1 MLLLL
6 QLSGRQGPALA
17 TLLQGYYEFLT
28 RQADVVVRNAQYLG
42 GTVCCMVVLIV
53 FAFIAGAATALSPCV
68 LPVLPVA
75 LAAGVTGGRRRPL
88 GVVTGLALSFTVA
101 TVALVYLI
109 SALGLPDQLLRTLSI
124 VALIG
129 FGVALLVPALG
140 DRLEA
145 WLSTIG
151 PRLGV
156 GAPRAGGDGGFWSGM
171 LVGGGLGFV
180 YAPCAGPILAGVI
193 TVSASQSFSAGRL
206 AVALAYGIGS
216 AVVLYGLMLGG
227 RRLTGRLARR
237 SGRFQMSMG
246 AIMVVIALLMLGNY
260 DTRFE
265 TSIAADLPSF
275 LVNPAKSLETTSA
288 AAKNLASLRG
298 HKARRTGGLKE
309 ADAGERLPVLGVA
322 PQFVGTQS
330 WFNTPG
336 GKPLSL
342 ASLRGRVVLVDFWTY
357 SCINC
362 IRTLPYLNA
371 WNARYAG
378 KGLTIVGVHTPEFPF
393 EHSASNVQEAIR
405 QNGIGYPVVQDNNY
419 STWNAYKNEY
429 WPAEYLIDAKGRI
442 RLADFGEGEYA
453 AKERAIRSL
462 LVEAGA
468 EGLGQAAKVAAQAP
482 SAAETTPESYL
493 GAEKAERFENGP
505 LHAGLRDFGSGAA
518 PAREHL
524 RYEGTWR
531 LRAESAEAVA
541 GSGLQLNFFAR
552 RVFLVAGSASGT
564 GSVRVL
570 LDGHPIP
577 AAESGGD
584 VRVGTV
590 SVGFQRLYRLVE
602 LPRVERHVLS
612 VQASPGVSV
621 YSFTFG

>member
-1 MLLLL
+1 
-6 QLSGRQGPALA
+6 
-17 TLLQGYYEFLT
+17 
-28 RQADVVVRNAQYLG
+28 
-42 GTVCCMVVLIV
+42 MVVLIV

-156 GAPRAGGDGGFWSGM
+156 GSPRAGGDGGFWSGM

-206 AVALAYGIGS
+206 AVALAYGVGS

-275 LVNPAKSLETTSA
+275 LVNPTKSLETTGA

-336 GKPLSL
+336 GRPLSL
-342 ASLRGRVVLVDFWTY
+342 AALRGRVVLVDFWTY

-429 WPAEYLIDAKGRI
+429 WPAEYLIDARGRI
-442 RLADFGEGEYA
+442 RLADFGEGEYT

-468 EGLGQAAKVAAQAP
+468 EGLGQATKVQAQAP
-482 SAAETTPESYL
+482 SAAEVTPESYL
-493 GAEKAERFENGP
+493 GAEKAERFDNARLRSGLHDYGP
-505 LHAGLRDFGSGAA
+505 VST
-518 PAREHL
+518 PPKPEHL
-524 RYEGTWR
+524 RYQGSWR
-531 LRAESAEAVA
+531 LRADAAEAVA
-541 GSGLQLNFFAR
+541 GSRLQLNFFAR
-552 RVFLVAGSASGT
+552 RVFLVAGSAHGT

-577 AAESGGD
+577 AADSGAD
-584 VRVGTV
+584 VRAGTANI
-590 SVGFQRLYRLVE
+590 GFQRLYRLVE
-602 LPRVERHVLS
+602 LPRVERHVLT
-612 VQASPGVSV
+612 VQVPPGVSV

>member
-1 MLLLL
+1 
-6 QLSGRQGPALA
+6 
-17 TLLQGYYEFLT
+17 
-28 RQADVVVRNAQYLG
+28 
-42 GTVCCMVVLIV
+42 MVVLIV

-124 VALIG
+124 IALVG

-145 WLSTIG
+145 RLSRIG

-156 GAPRAGGDGGFWSGM
+156 GSPRAGGDGGFWSGM

-206 AVALAYGIGS
+206 AVALAYGVGS

-246 AIMVVIALLMLGNY
+246 AIMVMIALLMLGNY

-275 LVNPAKSLETTSA
+275 LINPAKSLETTSA

-322 PQFVGTQS
+322 PQFVGTQN

-336 GKPLSL
+336 GKPLNL
-342 ASLRGRVVLVDFWTY
+342 AALHGGVVLVDFWTY

-371 WNARYAG
+371 WNERYAG

-405 QNGIGYPVVQDNNY
+405 QNGIHYPVVQDNNY
-419 STWNAYKNEY
+419 ATWNAYNNEY

-442 RLADFGEGEYA
+442 RLTDFGEGGYA

-468 EGLGQAAKVAAQAP
+468 EGLGQASKVAAQAP
-482 SAAETTPESYL
+482 SAAETTQESYL
-493 GAEKAERFENGP
+493 GAEKGERFENGA
-505 LHAGLRDFGSGAA
+505 LHLGLHDFGSGAA

-524 RYEGTWR
+524 RYEGSWR
-531 LRAESAEAVA
+531 LRADAAEAVA
-541 GSGLQLNFFAR
+541 GSGLQLNFLAR
-552 RVFLVAGSASGT
+552 RVFLVAGSAHGG
-564 GSVRVL
+564 GSARIL

-577 AAESGGD
+577 AAESGSD
-584 VRVGTV
+584 VRAGTA
-590 SVGFQRLYRLVE
+590 SIGFQRLYRLVE
-602 LPRVERHVLS
+602 LPRVERHALS

-621 YSFTFG
+621 YAFTFG

>member
-1 MLLLL
+1 
-6 QLSGRQGPALA
+6 
-17 TLLQGYYEFLT
+17 
-28 RQADVVVRNAQYLG
+28 
-42 GTVCCMVVLIV
+42 VCVVVLIV

-88 GVVTGLALSFTVA
+88 GVVSGLALSFTVA

-124 VALIG
+124 IALIG
-129 FGVALLVPALG
+129 FGVSLLVPALG

-145 WLSTIG
+145 RLSRIG
-151 PRLGV
+151 PSLGI
-156 GAPRAGGDGGFWSGM
+156 GARGGGGEGGFWSGM

-246 AIMVVIALLMLGNY
+246 AIMVVIAALMLGNY

-265 TSIAADLPSF
+265 TTSAADLPSF
-275 LVNPAKSLETTSA
+275 LVSPAKGLETTSA
-288 AAKNLASLRG
+288 AAKDLAALRG

-309 ADAGERLPVLGVA
+309 AHTGERLPVLGVA
-322 PQFVGTQS
+322 PQFTGTQS
-330 WFNTPG
+330 WFNTPAG
-336 GKPLSL
+336 RPLRL
-342 ASLRGRVVLVDFWTY
+342 DALRGRVVLVDFWTY

-371 WNARYAG
+371 WNERYAG

-393 EHSASNVQEAIR
+393 EHSAANVQEAIR
-405 QNGIGYPVVQDNNY
+405 QNGIRYPVAQDNNY
-419 STWNAYKNEY
+419 STWNAYNNEY
-429 WPAEYLIDAKGRI
+429 WPAEYLIDAQGRI
-442 RLADFGEGEYA
+442 RVADFGEGEYA
-453 AKERAIRSL
+453 AKEQAIRSL
-462 LVEAGA
+462 LIEAGA
-468 EGLGQAAKVAAQAP
+468 EGLGQATKVSAQAP
-482 SAAETTPESYL
+482 SASETTQESYL
-493 GAEKAERFENGP
+493 GAEKAERFENASVSAGP
-505 LHAGLRDFGSGAA
+505 HDFGAAGAA
-518 PAREHL
+518 PKPEHL
-524 RYEGTWR
+524 RYRGSWQV
-531 LRAESAEAVA
+531 SADSAQAVA
-541 GSGLQLNFFAR
+541 GAVLQLNFLAR
-552 RVFLVAGSASGT
+552 RVFLVAGSARGASPA
-564 GSVRVL
+564 RVL
-570 LDGHPIP
+570 LDGHPI
-577 AAESGGD
+577 AQADAGGD
-584 VRVGTV
+584 VHGATA
-590 SVGFQRLYRLVE
+590 SIGFQRLYRLVE
-602 LPRVERHVLS
+602 LPRVERHVLT
-612 VQASPGVSV
+612 VEVPPGVSV

>member
-1 MLLLL
+1 
-6 QLSGRQGPALA
+6 
-17 TLLQGYYEFLT
+17 
-28 RQADVVVRNAQYLG
+28 
-42 GTVCCMVVLIV
+42 MVVLII
-53 FAFIAGAATALSPCV
+53 FAFVAGAATAVSPCV

-109 SALGLPDQLLRTLSI
+109 SALGLPDELLRTLSI
-124 VALIG
+124 VALIA
-129 FGVALLVPALG
+129 FGISLLVPVLG

-145 WLSTIG
+145 MLSRVG
-151 PRLGV
+151 PRLGFGSNAR
-156 GAPRAGGDGGFWSGM
+156 GADGGFWSGM

-193 TVSASQSFSAGRL
+193 TVSASQSFTAGRL

-227 RRLTGRLARR
+227 RKVTGRLARR

-246 AIMVVIALLMLGNY
+246 AIMVLVALLMLGNY

-275 LVNPAKSLETTSA
+275 LVDPTKGLETSRASA
-288 AAKNLASLRG
+288 DQLAALRG
-298 HKARRTGGLKE
+298 HKARQAAGVKQ
-309 ADAGERLPVLGVA
+309 ADAGEKLPVLGQA
-322 PQFVGTQS
+322 PEFVDTQQ

-336 GKPLSL
+336 NQHLSL
-342 ASLRGRVVLVDFWTY
+342 TGLRGRVVLVDFWTY

-371 WNARYAG
+371 WNAKYAG

-393 EHSASNVQEAIR
+393 EHSASNVRDAIA
-405 QNGIGYPVVQDNNY
+405 QNGIHYAVAQDNNY
-419 STWNAYKNEY
+419 KTWNAYNNEY
-429 WPAEYLIDAKGRI
+429 WPAEYLIDAQGRV

-468 EGLGQAAKVAAQAP
+468 GGLGGATHTTAQQP
-482 SAAETTPESYL
+482 SEVEVTPETYL
-493 GAEKAERFENGP
+493 GSEKAQRFANGRILSG
-505 LHAGLRDFGSGAA
+505 LHNYGAA
-518 PAREHL
+518 HSEPGPEQLSYA
-524 RYEGTWR
+524 GSWR
-531 LRAESAEAVA
+531 VGADSAESVSRAH
-541 GSGLQLNFFAR
+541 LQLNFHAR
-552 RVFLVAGSASGT
+552 RVFLVMGSTRGARP
-564 GSVRVL
+564 VRVL

-577 AAESGGD
+577 ARLAGGD
-584 VRVGTV
+584 VHG
-590 SVGFQRLYRLVE
+590 SIAGVGFQRLYRLVE
-602 LPRVERHVLS
+602 LPRVERHVLT
-612 VQASPGVSV
+612 VEAAPGVTA
-621 YSFTFG
+621 YSYTFG

>member
-1 MLLLL
+1 
-6 QLSGRQGPALA
+6 
-17 TLLQGYYEFLT
+17 
-28 RQADVVVRNAQYLG
+28 
-42 GTVCCMVVLIV
+42 MVVLIV

-88 GVVTGLALSFTVA
+88 GVVSGLALSFTVA

-109 SALGLPDQLLRTLSI
+109 SALGLPSQLLRTLSI
-124 VALIG
+124 IALIG
-129 FGVALLVPALG
+129 FGVSLLIPALG

-145 WLSTIG
+145 RLSRIG
-151 PRLGV
+151 PSLDI
-156 GAPRAGGDGGFWSGM
+156 GGRGGNADGGFWSGM

-193 TVSASQSFSAGRL
+193 TVSASQSLSAGRL

-216 AVVLYGLMLGG
+216 AIVLYGLMLGG

-275 LVNPAKSLETTSA
+275 LVNPTKSLETSSA
-288 AAKNLASLRG
+288 AAKELAALRG

-309 ADAGERLPVLGVA
+309 ADAGERLPAIGVA

-336 GKPLSL
+336 GRPLSL

-371 WNARYAG
+371 WNERYAS

-393 EHSASNVQEAIR
+393 EHSAANVQEAIR
-405 QNGIGYPVVQDNNY
+405 QNGIRYPVAQDNNY
-419 STWNAYKNEY
+419 ATWNAYNNEY
-429 WPAEYLIDAKGRI
+429 WPAEYLIDARGRI
-442 RLADFGEGEYA
+442 RVADFGEGEYA

-468 EGLGQAAKVAAQAP
+468 EGLGQATHVQAQAP
-482 SAAETTPESYL
+482 SASEFTQESYL
-493 GAEKAERFENGP
+493 GAEKAERFENGS
-505 LHAGLRDFGSGAA
+505 LH
-518 PAREHL
+518 
-524 RYEGTWR
+524 
-531 LRAESAEAVA
+531 V
-541 GSGLQLNFFAR
+541 GLQDYG
-552 RVFLVAGSASGT
+552 LV
-564 GSVRVL
+564 
-570 LDGHPIP
+570 HK
-577 AAESGGD
+577 
-584 VRVGTV
+584 
-590 SVGFQRLYRLVE
+590 
-602 LPRVERHVLS
+602 
-612 VQASPGVSV
+612 
-621 YSFTFG
+621 

>member
-1 MLLLL
+1 
-6 QLSGRQGPALA
+6 
-17 TLLQGYYEFLT
+17 
-28 RQADVVVRNAQYLG
+28 
-42 GTVCCMVVLIV
+42 MVVLIV

-109 SALGLPDQLLRTLSI
+109 STLGLPSQLLRTLSI
-124 VALIG
+124 IALIG
-129 FGVALLVPALG
+129 FGISLLIPALG

-145 WLSTIG
+145 RLSRIG
-151 PRLGV
+151 PSLGI
-156 GAPRAGGDGGFWSGM
+156 GGRGGDADGGFWSGM

-193 TVSASQSFSAGRL
+193 TVSASQSFSTGRL
-206 AVALAYGIGS
+206 AVALAYGVGS

-275 LVNPAKSLETTSA
+275 LVSPARSLETTSA
-288 AAKNLASLRG
+288 AAKDLAALRG

-309 ADAGERLPVLGVA
+309 ADAGERLPVIGVA

-330 WFNTPG
+330 WFNTPSG
-336 GKPLSL
+336 RPLSL
-342 ASLRGRVVLVDFWTY
+342 AALRGRVVLVDFWTY

-405 QNGIGYPVVQDNNY
+405 QNGIGYPVAQDNNY
-419 STWNAYKNEY
+419 ATWNAYKNEY
-429 WPAEYLIDAKGRI
+429 WPAEYLIDAQGRI

-468 EGLGQAAKVAAQAP
+468 EGLAQAAKVVAQAP
-482 SAAETTPESYL
+482 SASETTQESYL
-493 GAEKAERFENGP
+493 GAEKAERFENGRLRTG
-505 LHAGLRDFGSGAA
+505 LHDYGSASA
-518 PAREHL
+518 PPKPEHL
-524 RYEGTWR
+524 RYQGSWR
-531 LRAESAEAVA
+531 LSADAALA
-541 GSGLQLNFFAR
+541 GAGAGLELNFKAR
-552 RVFLVAGSASGT
+552 RVFLVAGSAHGT
-564 GSVRVL
+564 SSLHVL
-570 LDGHPIP
+570 LDGHLLPP
-577 AAESGGD
+577 ADSGGD
-584 VRVGTV
+584 VRAATA

-602 LPRVERHVLS
+602 LPRVERHVLT
-612 VQASPGVSV
+612 VQAPPGVSL

>member
-1 MLLLL
+1 MVLLI
-6 QLSGRQGPALA
+6 A
-17 TLLQGYYEFLT
+17 
-28 RQADVVVRNAQYLG
+28 
-42 GTVCCMVVLIV
+42 

-109 SALGLPDQLLRTLSI
+109 AALGLPDQLLRTLSI
-124 VALIG
+124 VALVG
-129 FGVALLVPALG
+129 FGVSLLVPALG

-145 WLSTIG
+145 RLSRIG
-151 PRLGV
+151 PSGGFGRGD
-156 GAPRAGGDGGFWSGM
+156 GAKGGFWSGM

-193 TVSASQSFSAGRL
+193 TVSASQRFSTGRL

-246 AIMVVIALLMLGNY
+246 AVMVVIALLMLGNY

-275 LVNPAKSLETTSA
+275 LVNPTKSLETSSA
-288 AAKNLASLRG
+288 AARQLTALRG
-298 HKARRTGGLKE
+298 HKARRAGGLKE

-322 PQFVGTQS
+322 PQFVGTQR

-336 GKPLSL
+336 DRPLSL
-342 ASLRGRVVLVDFWTY
+342 AGLRGRVVLVDFWTY

-371 WNARYAG
+371 WNARYAS

-405 QNGIGYPVVQDNNY
+405 QNGIRYPVAQDNNY
-419 STWNAYKNEY
+419 STWNAYNNEY
-429 WPAEYLIDAKGRI
+429 WPAEYLIDARGRI
-442 RLADFGEGEYA
+442 RVTDFGEGEYA

-468 EGLGQAAKVAAQAP
+468 EGLGQATQVQAQAP
-482 SAAETTPESYL
+482 SAAEVTPESYL
-493 GAEKAERFENGP
+493 GAEKAERFENGT
-505 LHAGLRDFGSGAA
+505 LREGVHDYGSGPA
-518 PAREHL
+518 PAGEHL
-524 RYEGTWR
+524 RYGGSWR
-531 LRAESAEAVA
+531 VSADSARAVHSA
-541 GSGLQLNFFAR
+541 SLQLSFLAR
-552 RVFLVAGSASGT
+552 RVFLVAGFAKGAGSA
-564 GSVRVL
+564 RIL
-570 LDGHPIP
+570 LDGHPIR
-577 AAESGGD
+577 AADSGAD
-584 VRVGTV
+584 VRAGTA
-590 SVGFQRLYRLVE
+590 SIGFQRLYRLVE
-602 LPRVERHVLS
+602 LPRVERHVLT

>member
-1 MLLLL
+1 
-6 QLSGRQGPALA
+6 
-17 TLLQGYYEFLT
+17 
-28 RQADVVVRNAQYLG
+28 
-42 GTVCCMVVLIV
+42 MVLLIV

-129 FGVALLVPALG
+129 FGIALLVPALG

-145 WLSTIG
+145 RLSTIG

-156 GAPRAGGDGGFWSGM
+156 GSPRAGGDGGFWSGM

-206 AVALAYGIGS
+206 AVALAYGVGS

-237 SGRFQMSMG
+237 SVGFQMSMG

-275 LVNPAKSLETTSA
+275 LVTPAKGLETGSA
-288 AAKNLASLRG
+288 AAGELAALRG
-298 HKARRTGGLKE
+298 HRARRAGGLKE

-322 PQFVGTQS
+322 PEFVGTQK

-336 GKPLSL
+336 GRALSL
-342 ASLRGRVVLVDFWTY
+342 RALRGRVVLVDFWTY

-371 WNARYAG
+371 WNARYAS

-419 STWNAYKNEY
+419 STWNAYNNEY
-429 WPAEYLIDAKGRI
+429 WPAEYLIDARGRI

-468 EGLGQAAKVAAQAP
+468 AGLGHATKVHAQAP
-482 SAAETTPESYL
+482 SATEVTSESYL
-493 GAEKAERFENGP
+493 GAEKAERFENGT
-505 LHAGLRDFGSGAA
+505 LHVGLHDFGSATA
-518 PAREHL
+518 PAPEHL
-524 RYEGTWR
+524 RYEGSWR
-531 LRAESAEAVA
+531 LGANAAEAVA
-541 GSGLQLNFFAR
+541 RSGLQLNFFAR
-552 RVFLVAGSASGT
+552 RVFLVAGSAHGSG
-564 GSVRVL
+564 SARIL

-577 AAESGGD
+577 AAESGSD
-584 VRVGTV
+584 VRAGTARI
-590 SVGFQRLYRLVE
+590 GFQRLYRLVE

>member
-1 MLLLL
+1 MVLLI
-6 QLSGRQGPALA
+6 A
-17 TLLQGYYEFLT
+17 
-28 RQADVVVRNAQYLG
+28 
-42 GTVCCMVVLIV
+42 

-109 SALGLPDQLLRTLSI
+109 AALGLPDQLLRTLSI

-129 FGVALLVPALG
+129 FGVSLLVPALG

-145 WLSTIG
+145 RLSRIG
-151 PRLGV
+151 PSGGV
-156 GAPRAGGDGGFWSGM
+156 GRSGGAEGGFWSGM
-171 LVGGGLGFV
+171 LVGAGLGFV

-193 TVSASQSFSAGRL
+193 TVSASQSFSTGRL

-275 LVNPAKSLETTSA
+275 LVNPTNGLETSSA
-288 AAKNLASLRG
+288 AARQLTALRG
-298 HKARRTGGLKE
+298 HKARRAGGLKE
-309 ADAGERLPVLGVA
+309 ADAGARLPVLGVA
-322 PQFVGTQS
+322 PQFVGTQR

-336 GKPLSL
+336 DGPLSL
-342 ASLRGRVVLVDFWTY
+342 TALRGHVVLVDFWTY

-371 WNARYAG
+371 WNARYAS

-405 QNGIGYPVVQDNNY
+405 QNAILYPVAQDNNY
-419 STWNAYKNEY
+419 STWNAYNNEY
-429 WPAEYLIDAKGRI
+429 WPAEYLIDARGRI
-442 RLADFGEGEYA
+442 RVADFGEGEYA

-468 EGLGQAAKVAAQAP
+468 EGLGQATHVQAQAP
-482 SAAETTPESYL
+482 SAAEVTQESYL
-493 GAEKAERFENGP
+493 GAEKAERFENGTLREG
-505 LHAGLRDFGSGAA
+505 LHDYGSGAA

-524 RYEGTWR
+524 RYEGSWR
-531 LRAESAEAVA
+531 VGAESAQAVHGA
-541 GSGLQLNFFAR
+541 RLKLNFFAR
-552 RVFLVAGSASGT
+552 RVFLVAGSAHGA
-564 GSVRVL
+564 GSARIL
-570 LDGHPIP
+570 LDGRPIP
-577 AAESGGD
+577 AADSGSD
-584 VRVGTV
+584 VRAGTA

-602 LPRVERHVLS
+602 LPRVERHVLT
-612 VQASPGVSV
+612 VQPSPGVSV

>member
-1 MLLLL
+1 
-6 QLSGRQGPALA
+6 
-17 TLLQGYYEFLT
+17 
-28 RQADVVVRNAQYLG
+28 
-42 GTVCCMVVLIV
+42 MVVLIA
-53 FAFIAGAATALSPCV
+53 FAFVAGAATALSPCV

-88 GVVTGLALSFTVA
+88 GVVTGLALSFTLA

-109 SALGLPDQLLRTLSI
+109 SALGLPGQLLRTLSI
-124 VALIG
+124 IALIG
-129 FGVALLVPALG
+129 FGVSLLVPALG

-145 WLSTIG
+145 RLS
-151 PRLGV
+151 RLGPTAGV
-156 GAPRAGGDGGFWSGM
+156 GSRGADGGFWSGM

-216 AVVLYGLMLGG
+216 ALVLYGLMLGG

-246 AIMVVIALLMLGNY
+246 AIMVLIALLMLGNY

-275 LVNPAKSLETTSA
+275 LVNPTKGLETSSA
-288 AAKNLASLRG
+288 AAKELASLRG
-298 HKARRTGGLKE
+298 HKARLAGGLKQ
-309 ADAGERLPVLGVA
+309 ADAGKRLPVLGVA
-322 PQFVGTQS
+322 PQFLGTQK

-336 GKPLSL
+336 GRPLSL
-342 ASLRGRVVLVDFWTY
+342 ASLRGHVVLVDFWTY

-393 EHSASNVQEAIR
+393 EHSASNVQEAIH
-405 QNGIGYPVVQDNNY
+405 QNGILYPVAQDNNY

-429 WPAEYLIDAKGRI
+429 WPAEYLIDAQGRI
-442 RLADFGEGEYA
+442 RVVDFGEGEYA

-468 EGLGQAAKVAAQAP
+468 EGLGAATHVQAQAP
-482 SAAETTPESYL
+482 STAEVTQESYL
-493 GAEKAERFENGP
+493 GAEKGERFENGT
-505 LHAGLRDFGSGAA
+505 LHTGLRDYPTAGAPPA
-518 PAREHL
+518 PEHL
-524 RYEGTWR
+524 RYEGGWR
-531 LRAESAEAVA
+531 VGAESAQAAA
-541 GSGLQLNFFAR
+541 GARLQLNFLAR
-552 RVFLVAGSASGT
+552 RVFLVAGSAAGAR
-564 GSVRVL
+564 SVRVL
-570 LDGHPIP
+570 LDGRPVTL
-577 AAESGGD
+577 AAAGADVHGG
-584 VRVGTV
+584 RA

-602 LPRVERHVLS
+602 LPKVERHVLT
-612 VQASPGVSV
+612 VQAPPGVSV

>member
-1 MLLLL
+1 
-6 QLSGRQGPALA
+6 
-17 TLLQGYYEFLT
+17 
-28 RQADVVVRNAQYLG
+28 
-42 GTVCCMVVLIV
+42 MVVLIV

-129 FGVALLVPALG
+129 FGIALLVPALG

-145 WLSTIG
+145 RLSTIG

-156 GAPRAGGDGGFWSGM
+156 GSPRPGGEGGFWSGM

-275 LVNPAKSLETTSA
+275 LINPAKSLETTSA
-288 AAKNLASLRG
+288 AAKNLAALRG
-298 HKARRTGGLKE
+298 HKARRAGGLKE

-322 PQFVGTQS
+322 PQFVGTQA

-336 GKPLSL
+336 KRPLSL
-342 ASLRGRVVLVDFWTY
+342 RALRGRVVLVDFWTY

-371 WNARYAG
+371 WNERYAS

-393 EHSASNVQEAIR
+393 EHSAANVQEAIR
-405 QNGIGYPVVQDNNY
+405 QNGIRYPVVQDNNY
-419 STWNAYKNEY
+419 STWNAYNNEY
-429 WPAEYLIDAKGRI
+429 WPAEYLVDAKGRI
-442 RLADFGEGEYA
+442 RLTDFGEGEYA

-468 EGLGQAAKVAAQAP
+468 EGLSQATKVQAQAP
-482 SAAETTPESYL
+482 SAAEVTPESYL
-493 GAEKAERFENGP
+493 GAEKAERFESGT
-505 LHAGLRDFGSGAA
+505 LHPGLHDFGSGAA
-518 PAREHL
+518 LAREHL
-524 RYEGTWR
+524 RYEGSWR
-531 LRAESAEAVA
+531 VSTESAQAVKGA
-541 GSGLQLNFFAR
+541 SLKLNFFAR
-552 RVFLVAGSASGT
+552 RVFLVAGSAHGA
-564 GSVRVL
+564 GSARIL
-570 LDGHPIP
+570 LDGHPLP
-577 AAESGGD
+577 AADSGAD
-584 VRVGTV
+584 VRVGRA
-590 SVGFQRLYRLVE
+590 SIGFQRLYRLVE
-602 LPRVERHVLS
+602 LPRVERHVLT
-612 VQASPGVSV
+612 VQASPGISV

>member
-1 MLLLL
+1 
-6 QLSGRQGPALA
+6 
-17 TLLQGYYEFLT
+17 
-28 RQADVVVRNAQYLG
+28 
-42 GTVCCMVVLIV
+42 MVVLIV
-53 FAFIAGAATALSPCV
+53 FAFIAGAATAVSPCV

-124 VALIG
+124 GALIG
-129 FGVALLVPALG
+129 FGIALLVPALG

-145 WLSTIG
+145 RLSTIG

-156 GAPRAGGDGGFWSGM
+156 GSPRAGGDGGFWSGM

-206 AVALAYGIGS
+206 AVALAYGLGS

-275 LVNPAKSLETTSA
+275 LVTPVKGLETGSA
-288 AAKNLASLRG
+288 AARELAALRG
-298 HKARRTGGLKE
+298 HRARRTGGLKE
-309 ADAGERLPVLGVA
+309 ADAGARLPVLGVA
-322 PQFVGTQS
+322 PQFVGTQK

-336 GKPLSL
+336 GRPLSL
-342 ASLRGRVVLVDFWTY
+342 TALRGHVVLVDFWTY

-405 QNGIGYPVVQDNNY
+405 QNGILYPVAQDNNY
-419 STWNAYKNEY
+419 STWNAYNNEY
-429 WPAEYLIDAKGRI
+429 WPAEYLIDAHGRI
-442 RLADFGEGEYA
+442 RLTDFGEGEYA

-468 EGLGQAAKVAAQAP
+468 EGLGQATHVQAQAP
-482 SAAETTPESYL
+482 SAAEVTRESYL
-493 GAEKAERFENGP
+493 GAEKAERFENGT
-505 LHAGLRDFGSGAA
+505 LHAGLRDYSSPAA
-518 PAREHL
+518 PLAPEHL
-524 RYEGTWR
+524 RYEGSWR
-531 LRAESAEAVA
+531 VSAESAQAA
-541 GSGLQLNFFAR
+541 RGARLQLNFFAR
-552 RVFLVAGSASGT
+552 RVFLVAGSAGGARSAHI
-564 GSVRVL
+564 L
-570 LDGHPIP
+570 LDGHPI
-577 AAESGGD
+577 AATDSGGD
-584 VRVGTV
+584 VHGATA
-590 SVGFQRLYRLVE
+590 SIGFQRLYRLVE
-602 LPRVERHVLS
+602 LPKVERHVLT
-612 VQASPGVSV
+612 VQAPPGVSV

>member
-1 MLLLL
+1 
-6 QLSGRQGPALA
+6 
-17 TLLQGYYEFLT
+17 
-28 RQADVVVRNAQYLG
+28 
-42 GTVCCMVVLIV
+42 MVVLIV
-53 FAFIAGAATALSPCV
+53 FAFIAGAATAVSPCV

-101 TVALVYLI
+101 TVVLVYLI

-124 VALIG
+124 IALIG
-129 FGVALLVPALG
+129 FGIALLVPALG

-145 WLSTIG
+145 RLSTIG

-156 GAPRAGGDGGFWSGM
+156 GSPRAGGGGGFWSGT

-275 LVNPAKSLETTSA
+275 LVTPAKGLETGSTA
-288 AAKNLASLRG
+288 AGELAALRG
-298 HKARRTGGLKE
+298 HKARRAGGLKE

-342 ASLRGRVVLVDFWTY
+342 AALRGRVVLVDFWTY

-371 WNARYAG
+371 WNERYAG

-405 QNGIGYPVVQDNNY
+405 QNGIRYPVVQDNNY
-419 STWNAYKNEY
+419 STWNAYNNEY

-442 RLADFGEGEYA
+442 RLTDFGEGEYA

-468 EGLGQAAKVAAQAP
+468 EGLGQTTKVQAQAP
-482 SAAETTPESYL
+482 SAAEVTPESYL
-493 GAEKAERFENGP
+493 GAEKAERFENGT
-505 LHAGLRDFGSGAA
+505 LHPGLDDFGSGPA

-524 RYEGTWR
+524 RYEGSWLLSTD
-531 LRAESAEAVA
+531 AAEAVA
-541 GSGLQLNFFAR
+541 GSALRLNFFAR
-552 RVFLVAGSASGT
+552 RVFLVAGSARAT
-564 GSVRVL
+564 GSARIL
-570 LDGHPIP
+570 LDGHPIS

-584 VRVGTV
+584 VHAG
-590 SVGFQRLYRLVE
+590 SASIGFQRLYRLVE
-602 LPRVERHVLS
+602 LPRVGRHLLT
-612 VQASPGVSV
+612 VQA
-621 YSFTFG
+621 